1 MARRKW
7 LLSLSGAVAGFVW
20 QIRRRRIKYMLP
32 GRVALITGG
41 SSGIGAALAQKLAA
55 RGVRVLLVARS
66 TRRLRAVALAINTA
80 GGMAD
85 IYPADLSDPGSV
97 EMVADQIREEQGVPD
112 IIINNAG
119 GGGWLYIEESSPNDL
134 EASTAV
140 PYFAAANLTRA
151 FLGEMRERDEGIV
164 VNITSPAAYMAF
176 AGAAPYSVARWAM
189 RAFNQA
195 LRAELF
201 GTNVHVM
208 LAVPGEVASTYW
220 EHHPNARDRLPAAS
234 RFIPTL
240 TPVAAAARIADAIE
254 MKEKEAIF
262 PWTLKAAI
270 FLWRVA
276 PHVVER
282 VIWGMGQHQ
291 RDAAAVEGGDEQGRA
306 DLEET

>member
-1 MARRKW
+1 MARKKW

-32 GRVALITGG
+32 GRVALITGA

-55 RGVRVLLVARS
+55 RGVHVLLVARS
-66 TRRLRAVALAINTA
+66 IRRLRAVALAINTA

-85 IYPADLSDPGSV
+85 IYPADLSDP
-97 EMVADQIREEQGVPD
+97 ETVALLVDQIREEQGVPD

-119 GGGWLYIEESSPNDL
+119 GGGWLYVEESSPADL
-134 EASTAV
+134 EVATAV
-140 PYFAAANLTRA
+140 PYFAAANVTRA
-151 FLGEMRERDEGIV
+151 FLGEMRERDEGVIV
-164 VNITSPAAYMAF
+164 NVTSPAAYMAF

-220 EHHPNARDRLPAAS
+220 EHHPNARERLPAVS

-254 MKEKEAIF
+254 MKEAEAIF
-262 PWTLKAAI
+262 PLTLRASI
-270 FLWRVA
+270 FLWRIA
-276 PHVVER
+276 PHMVER
-282 VIWGMGQHQ
+282 IIWGMGQHQ
-291 RDAAAVEGGDEQGRA
+291 REAAIAEEEDEQGGEVR
-306 DLEET
+306 EET